1 LRAQSKYPEA
11 LDAATNAVAIMRKRV
26 SPEQTWYGHQ
36 LLAVLDT
43 LTAARRAKALTNLF
57 SSVEQLEKLEA
68 LFQERLG
75 SEPLLPDVRYDPV
88 NVARSAIPQF
98 PGFYLE
104 LANEWSA
111 NGRTAEAAECR
122 RKATALIKELESQ
135 NADNHDLLL
144 QLYLSG
150 FQSSLKQ
157 SELEEAKAYRDKL
170 LALKIR
176 SAEVLNEVAW
186 TLATAAEPE
195 WRDGS
200 NAVAFAELAV
210 AATSR
215 TNASILDTLAAAYAE
230 AGQFDKAIA
239 TQKES
244 IAALTSEENRQAFE
258 SRLKLYEAKTPY
270 RDSEQT
276 D

>member
-1 LRAQSKYPEA
+1 
-11 LDAATNAVAIMRKRV
+11 
-26 SPEQTWYGHQ
+26 
-36 LLAVLDT
+36 
-43 LTAARRAKALTNLF
+43 LTNLF
-57 SSVEQLEKLEA
+57 SSVDQLEKLEA

-98 PGFYLE
+98 PGLYLE
-104 LANEWSA
+104 LANECSA
-111 NGRTAEAAECR
+111 NGLTVEAAACR

-150 FQSSLKQ
+150 FQSSVKQ

-176 SAEVLNEVAW
+176 SADVLNEVAW
-186 TLATAAEPE
+186 TFATAAEPE
-195 WRDGS
+195 LRDGS

-210 AATSR
+210 AATDR
-215 TNASILDTLAAAYAE
+215 TNASILDTLAAARAE
-230 AGQFDKAIA
+230 IGEFAKAINIQNEA
-239 TQKES
+239 IALVKEERS
-244 IAALTSEENRQAFE
+244 LQSGGYYR
-258 SRLKLYEAKTPY
+258 RLRLYEANQPY
-270 RDSEQT
+270 RQSVPPGT
-276 D
+276 P